1 MVPLVMFIN
10 KFDAFNPC
18 PVILHISSMWTLKF
32 SQLSLVKL
40 EINFD
45 VKYFFIIAITI
56 VVFPHVFSI
65 SY

>member
-10 KFDAFNPC
+10 KFDVFNPC
-18 PVILHISSMWTLKF
+18 PVIMWTLKF

>member
-1 MVPLVMFIN
+1 MVSLVMFIN
-10 KFDAFNPC
+10 KFDVFNPC